1 MLTATDLECIRGNRR
16 LFSGISLAVEPGTV
30 LRIEGANGS
39 GKTSLMRM
47 ICGLAK
53 PERGEIRWRE
63 RCIDELGEEYR
74 AEVAYL
80 GHANG
85 VKDELS
91 VIENLRVSARLA
103 GDAISEEDAC
113 TALRQLGMAGREDL
127 PAKVLSQ
134 GQKRRVALARFLA
147 TRKPLWLL
155 DEPVASL
162 DSQAVEFLE
171 TMLEAHLAR
180 GGMVLLTTHQ
190 SLCTR
195 SASTRCLR
203 LGS

>member
-1 MLTATDLECIRGNRR
+1 MLTATNLECIRGNSR
-16 LFSGISLAVEPGTV
+16 LFYGISLAVEPGHV
-30 LRIEGANGS
+30 LRIEGSNGS

-47 ICGLAK
+47 VCGLLQPA
-53 PERGEIRWRE
+53 RGEIRWGGQR
-63 RCIDELGEEYR
+63 IGEFGEDYR
-74 AEVAYL
+74 AQLAFL
-80 GHANG
+80 GHTNG

-91 VIENLRVSARLA
+91 AIENLRVSARLA
-103 GDAISEEDAC
+103 GDTISEEDAC
-113 TALRQLGMAGREDL
+113 AALRQLGLAGREDL

-134 GQKRRVALARFLA
+134 GQKRRVALARFLS

-180 GGMVLLTTHQ
+180 GGMALLTTHQ
-190 SLCTR
+190 PLCTP
-195 SASTRCLR
+195 SGSTECLR